1 MSENLNSFEQCVKEM
16 REAQRLYF
24 KTRDK
29 AVLEKAK
36 ELERKVDY
44 WLEKK
49 QNVIENEE
57 KLKVLEALIVAAGKI
72 LVKEEKSLD
81 GIMTK
86 PIPKEEKDNIMI
98 THSHMKIF
106 SMNIC
111 AILTQEAAKAMN
123 ISDDEYRQ
131 IVHNICD
138 KHKEM

>member
-49 QNVIENEE
+49 QTVLIEMEPY
-57 KLKVLEALIVAAGKI
+57 K
-72 LVKEEKSLD
+72 
-81 GIMTK
+81 
-86 PIPKEEKDNIMI
+86 
-98 THSHMKIF
+98 
-106 SMNIC
+106 
-111 AILTQEAAKAMN
+111 
-123 ISDDEYRQ
+123 
-131 IVHNICD
+131 
-138 KHKEM
+138 